1 MLFLFIYSLADC
13 NRNRP
18 DLLLLLQCSAPRDHH
33 SSRSTLR
40 VCPSPLLS
48 SPHVDRLLFTRSN
61 IVDRRSSSLPFLLL
75 FLPTSPRNF
84 ARSSSSAA
92 AAAAN
97 PSTVHLFGFLSSSA
111 SSLVERGR
119 SSRRA
124 HATNISGR
132 TSFFPLS
139 IRHLSAMPRRSCLL
153 LRAPIPGLGDV
164 DDGVVLCAYSVS
176 EGGNLLL
183 LPPSLRQNTPIISAS
198 GHAAAGDL
206 DCFGLTKSGGRPR
219 TSPLQR

>member
-1 MLFLFIYSLADC
+1 MSTGCSLRA
-13 NRNRP
+13 R
-18 DLLLLLQCSAPRDHH
+18 
-33 SSRSTLR
+33 RS
-40 VCPSPLLS
+40 
-48 SPHVDRLLFTRSN
+48 
-61 IVDRRSSSLPFLLL
+61 IVDRRSLSLPFLLL

-97 PSTVHLFGFLSSSA
+97 PSTVRLFGFLSSSA
-111 SSLVERGR
+111 SSLVERRR

-124 HATNISGR
+124 HATNRR

-198 GHAAAGDL
+198 GHAAAGNL